1 GDEVLIPGQN
11 LIVPNKVT
19 NIHNNSTTFRPYN
32 PGEAMGRLDPTLP
45 TPAAPKEGGCG
56 TAGMILMIVVAVVVT
71 IFTVG
76 AGAVLMG
83 ASGSLLSAGT
93 AVLAGTTTL
102 GTVAAVGV
110 AAVGAAVGSAA
121 SQLVGMAT
129 GNVDKFSWTQ
139 VGIAAL
145 SAGVTAGV
153 GSIGSS
159 GLASTMGL
167 SGWAAAGANAM
178 IGNVITQQA
187 MRAAGWQDG
196 FKWNQVAAAGAGAA
210 VGSVVGDAIGQLQYT
225 GQGNSPTW
233 SSVQQQLAS
242 GQGEQSFIHGFTR
255 QLARNFASGAVS
267 TQLTTHHYRDYQRG
281 LLANAFGDAFANAG
295 VNNYIATRTEA
306 EAASRAQQLAGGNS
320 HATVAAPTDT
330 FMEDWSTLAMA
341 GAIGRQDKAPLPS
354 SLPDHIR
361 RYGEGWERA
370 GGRYVSVRQGD
381 TLSQLAGGNAS
392 LIGAM
397 AMANGGSS
405 RLRDGQQIWM
415 PDADTYNVQAAHETY
430 AQVMAS
436 DNAAIARVKAARASA
451 LAQAAT
457 ASQTGPAKD
466 ALTYLDEL
474 FNGKT
479 AGGMCYEVKPQ
490 IALKPGQ
497 NELRPWNG
505 QRGLSPQA
513 RLEHIAAGVD
523 ATTSSGIFTPI
534 MAGYVAGGGDPA
546 QGFGQVISSA
556 GQAVDAMGSLAGGH
570 PLSNRPQG
578 IQKGAYPTQFSKPV
592 SFAGETGVSGVK
604 IERGSRRLGA
614 SALNGEIWSE
624 SAGGTNQ
631 YINDLSPY
639 TGSRVQNG
647 NRAIS
652 AILKEDFSS
661 LRLTYQPLFS
671 PYAETGVTGYAPFFE
686 NPGVQIGY
694 KSLESRA
701 ALRDTII
708 HEELHN
714 RWRYE
719 GGITENHHFPGG
731 DVAYSLDLKYRD
743 MKFYATVERYKS
755 MRGWDYSQS
764 VLDEWK
770 AYVSANKTQ
779 RIDILQNHF

>member
-1 GDEVLIPGQN
+1 
-11 LIVPNKVT
+11 
-19 NIHNNSTTFRPYN
+19 HNNSTTFRPYN

-56 TAGMILMIVVAVVVT
+56 TAGMILMIVVAVVATIVT
-71 IFTVG
+71 
-76 AGAVLMG
+76 AGAAATLIG
-83 ASGSLLSAGT
+83 PALLGSST
-93 AVLAGTTTL
+93 LA
-102 GTVAAVGV
+102 TVAA
-110 AAVGAAVGSAA
+110 GAIAGAVGSAA

-139 VGIAAL
+139 VGISAL
-145 SAGVTAGV
+145 AAGVTAGV
-153 GSIGSS
+153 GSIGSAGS
-159 GLASTMGL
+159 AGSAGSTGSTTGTLLNRAGSIFNSGNGLASTMGL

-210 VGSVVGDAIGQLQYT
+210 VGSVVGDAIGQLQYP

-330 FMEDWSTLAMA
+330 FIEDWSTLAMA

-370 GGRYVSVRQGD
+370 GGQYVSVRQGD

-415 PDADTYNVQAAHETY
+415 PDAGTYNVQAAHETY

-436 DNAAIARVKAARASA
+436 DNAAIARVKAARAAA

-457 ASQTGPAKD
+457 ASQTGSAKD

-474 FNGKT
+474 LNGKT

-505 QRGLSPQA
+505 QRGLSAQA

-523 ATTSSGIFTPI
+523 ATTSSGIFTPV

-592 SFAGETGVSGVK
+592 SFAEETVASGVK
-604 IERGSRRLGA
+604 YRPVTLSPSEGIGWDVSNIEIRPTGA
-614 SALNGEIWSE
+614 F
-624 SAGGTNQ
+624 AGGTTDG
-631 YINDLSPY
+631 IGFGKL
-639 TGSRVQNG
+639 TGREVAVSQKGLGIVETHLGHFESMYGPSIENNVMLGR
-647 NRAIS
+647 
-652 AILKEDFSS
+652 
-661 LRLTYQPLFS
+661 LR
-671 PYAETGVTGYAPFFE
+671 
-686 NPGVQIGY
+686 N
-694 KSLESRA
+694 SLESNTPVTGADAVFYTHELKEATLMKRKLQELGLPYTSTNVIDNYYPLHQKTLDFYKVSPWSVYHPDAVLA
-701 ALRDTII
+701 ADALVQSKTM
-708 HEELHN
+708 N
-714 RWRYE
+714 PNY
-719 GGITENHHFPGG
+719 
-731 DVAYSLDLKYRD
+731 YRFWGV
-743 MKFYATVERYKS
+743 K
-755 MRGWDYSQS
+755 
-764 VLDEWK
+764 
-770 AYVSANKTQ
+770 
-779 RIDILQNHF
+779 